1 LAAALIEP
9 RIGDRLDQ
17 GDALQAHAGQAAAT
31 QDQGGAQIAF
41 GGHRN
46 LITKPQ
52 ADRDLDG
59 KPRYVIT
66 LHNRTRPPA
75 QGPERSDAEPPAADQ
90 DQGRLTMLEIAW
102 LTARLAGITTILL
115 LILATP
121 LAWWLA
127 RGRSRW
133 KTPVGAL
140 VALPI
145 VLPPTA
151 LGFYLLIA
159 LGPQSPLVALLHP
172 FGVRTLAFTFQ
183 GLVIGS
189 LIYSLPFAVQPLR
202 NAFIAVGD
210 EPLEAAATLGAS
222 PWAAFVRVALP
233 LALPGYAVAALLVFA
248 HTVGEFGVV
257 MMLGGGIP
265 GQTEVLSIEIYRL
278 VEALE
283 WDKAHQLAGAL
294 LVFAFLVMLSLLL
307 MERRVDT
314 RASRS

>member
-1 LAAALIEP
+1 
-9 RIGDRLDQ
+9 
-17 GDALQAHAGQAAAT
+17 
-31 QDQGGAQIAF
+31 
-41 GGHRN
+41 
-46 LITKPQ
+46 
-52 ADRDLDG
+52 
-59 KPRYVIT
+59 
-66 LHNRTRPPA
+66 
-75 QGPERSDAEPPAADQ
+75 
-90 DQGRLTMLEIAW
+90 MLEVAW
-102 LTARLAGITTILL
+102 LTIKLAGITTILL
-115 LILATP
+115 LILSTP

-133 KTPVGAL
+133 KAPVGAL

-159 LGPQSPLVALLHP
+159 LGPQSPLIALLHP
-172 FGVRTLAFTFQ
+172 FGVRTLAFTFE

-189 LIYSLPFAVQPLR
+189 LVYSLPFAVQPLR
-202 NAFIAVGD
+202 NAFIALGD

-222 PWAAFVRVALP
+222 PWSAFLKVALP

-248 HTVGEFGVV
+248 HTIGEFGVV

-265 GQTEVLSIEIYRL
+265 GETEVLSVEIYRL

-283 WDKAHQLAGAL
+283 WTKAHQLAGAL
-294 LVFAFLVMLSLLL
+294 LVFAFAVMLSLLL

>member
-1 LAAALIEP
+1 
-9 RIGDRLDQ
+9 
-17 GDALQAHAGQAAAT
+17 
-31 QDQGGAQIAF
+31 
-41 GGHRN
+41 
-46 LITKPQ
+46 
-52 ADRDLDG
+52 
-59 KPRYVIT
+59 
-66 LHNRTRPPA
+66 
-75 QGPERSDAEPPAADQ
+75 
-90 DQGRLTMLEIAW
+90 MLGVAW
-102 LTARLAGITTILL
+102 LTIKLAGITTILL
-115 LILATP
+115 LILSTP

-133 KTPVGAL
+133 KAPVGAL

-159 LGPQSPLVALLHP
+159 LGPQSPLIALLHP
-172 FGVRTLAFTFQ
+172 FGVRTLAFTFE

-222 PWAAFVRVALP
+222 PWSVFRRVALP

-283 WDKAHQLAGAL
+283 WSKAHQLAGAL

>member
-1 LAAALIEP
+1 
-9 RIGDRLDQ
+9 
-17 GDALQAHAGQAAAT
+17 
-31 QDQGGAQIAF
+31 
-41 GGHRN
+41 
-46 LITKPQ
+46 
-52 ADRDLDG
+52 
-59 KPRYVIT
+59 
-66 LHNRTRPPA
+66 
-75 QGPERSDAEPPAADQ
+75 
-90 DQGRLTMLEIAW
+90 MLEVAW
-102 LTARLAGITTILL
+102 LTARLAGVTTILL
-115 LILATP
+115 LVLSTP

-127 RGRSRW
+127 RSRSRW
-133 KTPVGAL
+133 KAPVGAL

-159 LGPQSPLVALLHP
+159 LGPQSPLIALLHP
-172 FGVRTLAFTFQ
+172 FGVRTLAFTFE

-189 LIYSLPFAVQPLR
+189 LVYSLPFAVQPLR

-307 MERRVDT
+307 TERRVDT

>member
-1 LAAALIEP
+1 MVE
-9 RIGDRLDQ
+9 
-17 GDALQAHAGQAAAT
+17 
-31 QDQGGAQIAF
+31 
-41 GGHRN
+41 
-46 LITKPQ
+46 
-52 ADRDLDG
+52 
-59 KPRYVIT
+59 V
-66 LHNRTRPPA
+66 
-75 QGPERSDAEPPAADQ
+75 
-90 DQGRLTMLEIAW
+90 AW
-102 LTARLAGITTILL
+102 LTIKLAGITTILL

-133 KTPVGAL
+133 KAPVGAL

-145 VLPPTA
+145 VLPPTV

-159 LGPQSPLVALLHP
+159 LGPHSPLMMLLHP
-172 FGVRTLAFTFQ
+172 FGIRTLAFTFE

-222 PWAAFVRVALP
+222 SWSTFRRVALP
-233 LALPGYAVAALLVFA
+233 LALPGYAVAAILAFA

-265 GQTEVLSIEIYRL
+265 GETQVLSIEIYRL

-283 WDKAHQLAGAL
+283 WDKAHQLSAAL
-294 LVFAFLVMLSLLL
+294 LAFAFVVMLTLLL
-307 MERRVDT
+307 MERRVTERDG
-314 RASRS
+314 RG

>member
-1 LAAALIEP
+1 M
-9 RIGDRLDQ
+9 LD
-17 GDALQAHAGQAAAT
+17 
-31 QDQGGAQIAF
+31 
-41 GGHRN
+41 
-46 LITKPQ
+46 
-52 ADRDLDG
+52 
-59 KPRYVIT
+59 V
-66 LHNRTRPPA
+66 
-75 QGPERSDAEPPAADQ
+75 
-90 DQGRLTMLEIAW
+90 AW
-102 LTARLAGITTILL
+102 LTVKLAGITTILL

-133 KTPVGAL
+133 KSPVGAL

-145 VLPPTA
+145 VLPPTV

-159 LGPQSPLVALLHP
+159 LGPHSPLMTLLHP
-172 FGVRTLAFTFQ
+172 FGVRTLAFTFE

-222 PWAAFVRVALP
+222 PWNAFLRVALP
-233 LALPGYAVAALLVFA
+233 LALPGYAVAAILAFA

-265 GQTEVLSIEIYRL
+265 GETEVLSIEIYRL

-283 WDKAHQLAGAL
+283 WDKAHILAGL
-294 LVFAFLVMLSLLL
+294 LLAFAFLVMLGLLL
-307 MERRVDT
+307 MERRSSART
-314 RASRS
+314 SPN